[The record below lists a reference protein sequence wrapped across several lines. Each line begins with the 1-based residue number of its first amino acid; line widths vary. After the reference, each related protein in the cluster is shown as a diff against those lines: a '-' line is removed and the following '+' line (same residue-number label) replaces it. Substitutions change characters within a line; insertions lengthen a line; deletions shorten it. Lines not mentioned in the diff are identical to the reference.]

1 MSAPGTGAPDT
12 PPTGSTAADLI
23 AFWDWAQ
30 ATGQV
35 RHDTGRANKLA
46 CHRILSTRPQWQSLD
61 ARALDPEALIDAFM
75 MANTDVL
82 AIGTIDNYA
91 STFRKA
97 LGLFRDYL
105 ADPDGW
111 TPLRPRHRKRPRR
124 PIHGAERTPGHLQIL
139 LAEGRTAE
147 LIYPADLTSA
157 DAAAAIH
164 TLRKV
169 LPTLPGINATGE
181 TS

>member
-1 MSAPGTGAPDT
+1 MSAIGPGAANT
-12 PPTGSTAADLI
+12 PPTGSTGADLI
-23 AFWDWAQ
+23 AFWDWVADS
-30 ATGQV
+30 GQV
-35 RHDTGRANKLA
+35 RPDTGRANKLA
-46 CHRILSTRPQWQSLD
+46 CRRILHAYDQWQSLD
-61 ARALDPEALIDAFM
+61 VIGLDPEAAIDAFS
-75 MANTDVL
+75 L
-82 AIGTIDNYA
+82 AHENDLAVGTIDNYA

-111 TPLRPRHRKRPRR
+111 SPARPRHRRRPRR
-124 PIHGAERTPGHLQIL
+124 PIPGADRAPGHLSIN

-147 LIYPADLTSA
+147 LTYPADLTVA

-169 LPTLPGINATGE
+169 LPTLPA
-181 TS
+181 SSKQARP

>member
-1 MSAPGTGAPDT
+1 MTVNAQPPAPPVGT
-12 PPTGSTAADLI
+12 TAADLI

-46 CHRILSTRPQWQSLD
+46 CHRLLSTQSQWQSVD
-61 ARALDPEALIDAFM
+61 VTRLDPEALIDAFM
-75 MANTDVL
+75 LDNDDL

-97 LGLFRDYL
+97 LGLFQDFV
-105 ADPDGW
+105 ADPEGW
-111 TPLRPRHRKRPRR
+111 SPLRPRHRKRPRR
-124 PIHGAERTPGHLQIL
+124 PLRGAEQRPGHLQIL

-147 LIYPADLTSA
+147 LTYPADLTAA
-157 DAAAAIH
+157 DAAAAIQ

-169 LPTLPGINATGE
+169 LPTLPGTSATGE